1 MKIILNGENFEI
13 AEPLSL
19 SSLLAQ
25 LEIDTRRVAV
35 EHNLIVVKRE
45 QLDTVTVSE
54 GDRIEVVNFVGGGT
68 LRPSASGYLIVV

>member
-1 MKIILNGENFEI
+1 MKIVLNGEDFEI
-13 AEPLSL
+13 AESLSL
-19 SSLLAQ
+19 SSLLEQ

-45 QLDTVTVSE
+45 QQDTVTVCE

-68 LRPSASGYLIVV
+68 LRASAAG

>member
-1 MKIILNGENFEI
+1 MKIVLNGEDFEI

-68 LRPSASGYLIVV
+68 LRASASA

>member
-1 MKIILNGENFEI
+1 MKIILNGEDFEI

-68 LRPSASGYLIVV
+68 LRPSASG

>member
-1 MKIILNGENFEI
+1 MKIILNGEDFEI
-13 AEPLSL
+13 TEALSL

-45 QLDTVTVSE
+45 QLDTVTVRE

-68 LRPSASGYLIVV
+68 LRASAPA

>member
-1 MKIILNGENFEI
+1 MKIILNGEDFEI

-25 LEIDTRRVAV
+25 LEIDSRRVAV

-54 GDRIEVVNFVGGGT
+54 GDQIEVVNFVGGGT
-68 LRPSASGYLIVV
+68 PEASASA

>member
-1 MKIILNGENFEI
+1 MKIILNGEDFEI

-54 GDRIEVVNFVGGGT
+54 GDQIEVVNFVGGGT
-68 LRPSASGYLIVV
+68 LEATASG

>member
-1 MKIILNGENFEI
+1 MKIILNGEDFEI
-13 AEPLSL
+13 AEALSL

-45 QLDTVTVSE
+45 QLDTVTVRE

-68 LRPSASGYLIVV
+68 LRASAPA

>member
-1 MKIILNGENFEI
+1 MKIVLNGEDFEI
-13 AEPLSL
+13 AESLSL
-19 SSLLAQ
+19 SSLLEQ

-45 QLDTVTVSE
+45 QLDTGTVCE

-68 LRPSASGYLIVV
+68 LRGSAA

>member
-1 MKIILNGENFEI
+1 MKIILNGEDFEI

-35 EHNLIVVKRE
+35 EHNLIVVKRD

-68 LRPSASGYLIVV
+68 LRPSASG

>member
-1 MKIILNGENFEI
+1 MKIVLNGEDFEI

-45 QLDTVTVSE
+45 QLDTVTVCD

-68 LRPSASGYLIVV
+68 LRPSASA

>member
-1 MKIILNGENFEI
+1 MKIILNGEDFEI

-54 GDRIEVVNFVGGGT
+54 GDQIEVVNFVGGGT
-68 LRPSASGYLIVV
+68 PEASASA

>member
-35 EHNLIVVKRE
+35 EHNLIVVKRG

-68 LRPSASGYLIVV
+68 LRPSASG

>member
-1 MKIILNGENFEI
+1 MKIVLNGENFEI

-54 GDRIEVVNFVGGGT
+54 GDRIEVVNFVGGGS
-68 LRPSASGYLIVV
+68 LRASASA

>member
-54 GDRIEVVNFVGGGT
+54 GDQIEVVNFVGGGT
-68 LRPSASGYLIVV
+68 LEATASG

>member
-1 MKIILNGENFEI
+1 MKIVLNGEDFEI

-35 EHNLIVVKRE
+35 EHDLIVVKRE

-68 LRPSASGYLIVV
+68 LRPSASG

>member
-68 LRPSASGYLIVV
+68 LRASASA

>member
-1 MKIILNGENFEI
+1 MKIVLNGEDFEI
-13 AEPLSL
+13 AESLSL
-19 SSLLAQ
+19 SSLLEQ

-68 LRPSASGYLIVV
+68 LRASASG

>member
-1 MKIILNGENFEI
+1 MKIILNGEDFEI

-45 QLDTVTVSE
+45 QLDTVTVCD
-54 GDRIEVVNFVGGGT
+54 GDQIEVVNFVGGGT
-68 LRPSASGYLIVV
+68 LRASTPA

>member
-45 QLDTVTVSE
+45 QLDTVTVRE

-68 LRPSASGYLIVV
+68 LRASAPA

>member
-1 MKIILNGENFEI
+1 MKIILNGEDFEI

-25 LEIDTRRVAV
+25 LEIDTRRVVV

-68 LRPSASGYLIVV
+68 LRPSASG

>member
-1 MKIILNGENFEI
+1 MKIILNGEDFEI

-45 QLDTVTVSE
+45 QLDTVPVSE

-68 LRPSASGYLIVV
+68 LRPSASG

>member
-35 EHNLIVVKRE
+35 EHNLIVVMRE

-68 LRPSASGYLIVV
+68 LRPSASA

>member
-68 LRPSASGYLIVV
+68 LRPSASG

>member
-1 MKIILNGENFEI
+1 MKIVLNGEDFEI

-68 LRPSASGYLIVV
+68 LRPSASG

>member
-45 QLDTVTVSE
+45 QLDTVTVRE

-68 LRPSASGYLIVV
+68 LRASASA

>member
-1 MKIILNGENFEI
+1 MKIVLNGRDFEI

-68 LRPSASGYLIVV
+68 LRPSASG

>member
-1 MKIILNGENFEI
+1 MKIILNGEDFEI

-25 LEIDTRRVAV
+25 LEIDSRRVAV

-45 QLDTVTVSE
+45 QLDTVTVCA
-54 GDRIEVVNFVGGGT
+54 GDRIEVVNFVGGCT
-68 LRPSASGYLIVV
+68 LKASASA

>member
-1 MKIILNGENFEI
+1 MKIILNGEDFEI
-13 AEPLSL
+13 TEALSL

-68 LRPSASGYLIVV
+68 LRPSASG

>member
-1 MKIILNGENFEI
+1 MKIIINGENFEI

-68 LRPSASGYLIVV
+68 LRPSASG

>member
-35 EHNLIVVKRE
+35 EHNLIVVKRG

-68 LRPSASGYLIVV
+68 LRASASA

>member
-68 LRPSASGYLIVV
+68 LRPSASA

>member
-1 MKIILNGENFEI
+1 MKIILNGEDFEI

-54 GDRIEVVNFVGGGT
+54 GDQIEVVNFVGGGT
-68 LRPSASGYLIVV
+68 PEATASG

>member
-1 MKIILNGENFEI
+1 MKIILNGEDFEI

-45 QLDTVTVSE
+45 QLDTVTVRE

-68 LRPSASGYLIVV
+68 LRASASA

>member
-1 MKIILNGENFEI
+1 MKIVLNGEDFEI

-35 EHNLIVVKRE
+35 EHNHIVVKRE

-68 LRPSASGYLIVV
+68 LRPSASG

>member
-54 GDRIEVVNFVGGGT
+54 GDQIEVVNFVGGGT
-68 LRPSASGYLIVV
+68 PEASASA

>member
-1 MKIILNGENFEI
+1 MKIVLNGEDFEI

-25 LEIDTRRVAV
+25 LEIDTRRVAG

-68 LRPSASGYLIVV
+68 LRPSASG